1 LTLKKAISAKGFLAY
16 SVAMIIQSNKERR
29 CRGLVFCTNFLE
41 GMDLCE
47 QLIIPSE
54 IFANPKNLR

>member
-1 LTLKKAISAKGFLAY
+1 LAVKKAISAEGFLAY
-16 SVAMIIQSNKERR
+16 SVAMIIQSNKERL
-29 CRGLVFCTNFLE
+29 CRGLVFCTNFQE

-47 QLIIPSE
+47 QLMIPSE